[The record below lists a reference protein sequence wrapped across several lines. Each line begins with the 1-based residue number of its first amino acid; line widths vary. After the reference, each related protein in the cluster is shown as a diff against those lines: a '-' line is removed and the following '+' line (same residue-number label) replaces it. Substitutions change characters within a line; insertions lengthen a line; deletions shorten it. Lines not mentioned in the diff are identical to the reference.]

1 MSSFGMY
8 FELGVMHIL
17 DLEGIDHLVFILAI
31 AAPYRFID
39 WKKLIILV
47 SAFTVGHSVTLA
59 LSAFDIVRINENLV
73 ETLIPVTL
81 LITALVNLGK
91 TGQKLNMK
99 LVYLLIFFFGLI
111 HGLGFSNF
119 FNALM
124 SESSEVTSALFAFNL
139 GIEVAQIMIVLIIL
153 IITELFNFFKPKSQK
168 MRIIFLNGGVF
179 FLALQMLFEAL
190 FTT

>member
-59 LSAFDIVRINENLV
+59 LSAFDIVRINEDLV
-73 ETLIPVTL
+73 ETLIPITL
-81 LITALVNLGK
+81 LITAMVNLGK

-190 FTT
+190 FTI